1 MKKVLCLI
9 LIAALTFTMVACGIG
24 KDSNEE
30 LNPTMTADAFLKALK
45 ARDAEAIAEYYA
57 GDPKDF
63 RFTEDIAD
71 PNVAELADK
80 LLEKILDFDYVLDNE
95 KIDGDKATVDVH
107 ISTYDISGII
117 GDLTGDI
124 FSLLMSSGSSILN
137 GEDSAAELI
146 KQIVEKIDEAIKTAE
161 KDSSVKVTLKLV
173 KQNDKWLVNDM
184 NQTDDF
190 FRSLFGSLQKWIDGS
205 ASFFGA

>member
-1 MKKVLCLI
+1 MKKIICIIVAVTLLFS
-9 LIAALTFTMVACGIG
+9 LTACGG
-24 KDSNEE
+24 RDSGEE

-45 ARDAEAIAEYYA
+45 ARDADAIAEYYA

-124 FSLLMSSGSSILN
+124 FSLLMSSGSSLLN

-146 KQIVEKIDEAIKTAE
+146 KRIVEKIDDAIKNAE

-173 KQNDKWLVNDM
+173 KKNGKWLVNDM

-190 FRSLFGSLQKWIDGS
+190 FKSLFGNLQKWIDGS
-205 ASFFGA
+205 ASFFGV